1 MFTFYSITILGLT
14 HLAVIVLLLFLVVF
28 FLQIE
33 IMHFDGIIHGLYN
46 IFKKFEIFFVHE
58 NMKKLPSK
66 VAHNQP
72 KRLFQYCKQAKNQLE
87 FNFFSHKNVSL
98 KQSYATVKIQLRLIK
113 EFSPIFFFTVDASI
127 DII

>member
-1 MFTFYSITILGLT
+1 
-14 HLAVIVLLLFLVVF
+14 
-28 FLQIE
+28 
-33 IMHFDGIIHGLYN
+33 
-46 IFKKFEIFFVHE
+46 
-58 NMKKLPSK
+58 MKKLPLK

-72 KRLFQYCKQAKNQLE
+72 KSFISVLQTGPKPARIS
-87 FNFFSHKNVSL
+87 FFSHKNVSLSNFYRMTL